1 MTQPAL
7 HLSHLCN
14 EVGFDIQLQAC
25 CGRFVFRFF
34 FLKFQMSV
42 VTTCKLKIQQ
52 DKKSR
57 KCVIPVVSVKIGKGI

>member
-1 MTQPAL
+1 VADL
-7 HLSHLCN
+7 FS
-14 EVGFDIQLQAC
+14 G
-25 CGRFVFRFF
+25 FF